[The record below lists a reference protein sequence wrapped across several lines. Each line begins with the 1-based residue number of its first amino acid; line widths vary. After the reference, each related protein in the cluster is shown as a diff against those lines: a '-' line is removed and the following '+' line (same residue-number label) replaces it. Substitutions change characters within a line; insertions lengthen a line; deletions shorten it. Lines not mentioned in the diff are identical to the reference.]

1 MLRKTGVPVF
11 GKGNRVLELLE
22 KPDHPLPGWF
32 GPPLYFLQPTAR
44 ETLEDFLNAA
54 GSLDAP
60 GHFIDYLCRREPVT
74 AIKLNEKRLDIG
86 NLESYRRADRIL
98 QKKGTLFRC

>member
-1 MLRKTGVPVF
+1 V
-11 GKGNRVLELLE
+11 
-22 KPDHPLPGWF
+22 
-32 GPPLYFLQPTAR
+32 
-44 ETLEDFLNAA
+44 
-54 GSLDAP
+54 DAP

-98 QKKGTLFRC
+98 RDGP